1 VNLIFF
7 ILIISAVFGTQV
19 YALVSE
25 VISVRKMSRE
35 NARLKE
41 LSVRLRKSS
50 TLQEQ
55 EFWVSEIEKSN
66 RRFSQIRE

>member
-1 VNLIFF
+1 MNLIFF